1 MVSAPGNAFGSITIN
16 RSPTVHRYSVS
27 SVPRTF
33 RPISVPDP
41 EKSAQFY
48 EAAFGLTRVGT
59 GNSPLATSVYLSDG
73 VINVTLLKY
82 KSDEAAGERGRSYV
96 GPHHVGFLVEDLDE
110 ARHRVEQLGATF
122 FMGAPGAAPGVKGT
136 THFEEKFRDP
146 DGIIFDISGHG
157 WAGTAEWSKPQ

>member
-1 MVSAPGNAFGSITIN
+1 MAKLRHIA
-16 RSPTVHRYSVS
+16 
-27 SVPRTF
+27 
-33 RPISVPDP
+33 ISVPDP

-48 EAAFGLTRVGT
+48 EAAFGLARVGT

-82 KSDEAAGERGRSYV
+82 KSDEAAGERGRGYV

-110 ARHRVEQLGATF
+110 ARRRVEQHGATF
-122 FMGAPGAAPGVKGT
+122 FMGAPGAAPGGKGT

>member
-1 MVSAPGNAFGSITIN
+1 MAKLRHIA
-16 RSPTVHRYSVS
+16 
-27 SVPRTF
+27 
-33 RPISVPDP
+33 ISVPDP

-82 KSDEAAGERGRSYV
+82 KSDEAAGERGRGYV
-96 GPHHVGFLVEDLDE
+96 GPHHVGFLVDDVDE
-110 ARHRVEQLGATF
+110 ARSRVEQHGATF

-136 THFEEKFRDP
+136 THFEEKSAIPTESSSTSRVTAGP
-146 DGIIFDISGHG
+146 ARPSGASRSSRSMLARAP
-157 WAGTAEWSKPQ
+157 WRRCP